1 MNESFEKRRE
11 LLKKKE
17 IINNFFQ
24 TMAIKNICLIIS
36 LVITKKDLGVYAILI
51 IIIDYAITIFK
62 FKEIYKR
69 IVNGII
75 ILLLLVNLVI
85 ELMIGFNNLYIIF
98 LLIIL
103 YISIK
108 YISHLKVK
116 LFEKA
121 KKAWK
126 NRHIEIYIY
135 MPILFLLKL
144 YKKVLS
150 NFNIVTEIEKYDIII
165 LIY

>member
-1 MNESFEKRRE
+1 MNESFEKRRK

-85 ELMIGFNNLYIIF
+85 ELMIGFNGYI
-98 LLIIL
+98 
-103 YISIK
+103 
-108 YISHLKVK
+108 
-116 LFEKA
+116 
-121 KKAWK
+121 
-126 NRHIEIYIY
+126 
-135 MPILFLLKL
+135 
-144 YKKVLS
+144 
-150 NFNIVTEIEKYDIII
+150 
-165 LIY
+165 

>member
-1 MNESFEKRRE
+1 MKKENFEKRRK
-11 LLKKKE
+11 LLKKEE

-24 TMAIKNICLIIS
+24 IMAIKNLLLIIS
-36 LVITKKDLGVYAILI
+36 IVITKKDLGVYAILI

-108 YISHLKVK
+108 YISHLEVK

-121 KKAWK
+121 KKA
-126 NRHIEIYIY
+126 
-135 MPILFLLKL
+135 
-144 YKKVLS
+144 
-150 NFNIVTEIEKYDIII
+150 
-165 LIY
+165 

>member
-1 MNESFEKRRE
+1 MKKENFEKRKK
-11 LLKKKE
+11 LLKKEE

-24 TMAIKNICLIIS
+24 IMAIKNLLLIIS
-36 LVITKKDLGVYAILI
+36 IVITKKDLGVYAILI

-98 LLIIL
+98 QLIIL

-108 YISHLKVK
+108 YISHLEVK

-121 KKAWK
+121 KKA
-126 NRHIEIYIY
+126 
-135 MPILFLLKL
+135 
-144 YKKVLS
+144 
-150 NFNIVTEIEKYDIII
+150 
-165 LIY
+165 

>member
-1 MNESFEKRRE
+1 MKKENFEKRRK
-11 LLKKKE
+11 LLKKEE

-24 TMAIKNICLIIS
+24 IMAIKNLLLIIS
-36 LVITKKDLGVYAILI
+36 LVITKKDLSLYAILI
-51 IIIDYAITIFK
+51 IIVDYAITIFK

-108 YISHLKVK
+108 YISHLEVK

-121 KKAWK
+121 KKA
-126 NRHIEIYIY
+126 
-135 MPILFLLKL
+135 
-144 YKKVLS
+144 
-150 NFNIVTEIEKYDIII
+150 
-165 LIY
+165 

>member
-1 MNESFEKRRE
+1 MKKENFEKRKK
-11 LLKKKE
+11 LLKKEE

-24 TMAIKNICLIIS
+24 IMAIKNLLLIIS
-36 LVITKKDLGVYAILI
+36 IVITKKDLGVYAILI

-62 FKEIYKR
+62 FKEIYKK
-69 IVNGII
+69 IINGII
-75 ILLLLVNLVI
+75 ILSLLINLVI
-85 ELMIGFNNLYIIF
+85 ELLIGNNIYIIF
-98 LLIIL
+98 ILIIL
-103 YISIK
+103 MIVIRYVSCLEI
-108 YISHLKVK
+108 K

-135 MPILFLLKL
+135 MSILFLLKL
-144 YKKVLS
+144 YKKVVS

>member
-1 MNESFEKRRE
+1 
-11 LLKKKE
+11 
-17 IINNFFQ
+17 
-24 TMAIKNICLIIS
+24 MAIKNICLIIS

-98 LLIIL
+98 QLIIL

-108 YISHLKVK
+108 YISHLEVK

-121 KKAWK
+121 KKA
-126 NRHIEIYIY
+126 
-135 MPILFLLKL
+135 
-144 YKKVLS
+144 
-150 NFNIVTEIEKYDIII
+150 
-165 LIY
+165 